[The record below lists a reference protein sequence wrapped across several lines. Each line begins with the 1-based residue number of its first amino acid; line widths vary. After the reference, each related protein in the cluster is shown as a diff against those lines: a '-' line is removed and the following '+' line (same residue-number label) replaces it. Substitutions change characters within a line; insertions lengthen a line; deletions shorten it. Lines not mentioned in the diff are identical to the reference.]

1 MADKKLMIDTSILI
15 DYFRKKD
22 KSKSRLVSHFR
33 EYDKIFI
40 STITEFEI
48 FNGASEAHK
57 EFWETLLAS
66 LIVLDFNRVAARQS
80 AKTIVQLK
88 SKRKTIDKPDLFI
101 TATAIAYGLRLD
113 TLNTKH
119 SIDIENLNLLTNLN
133 NN

>member
-88 SKRKTIDKPDLFI
+88 SKRKTIDEPDLFI
-101 TATAIAYGLRLD
+101 AATAIAYGLRLD

-119 SIDIENLNLLTNLN
+119 FIDIENLNLLTNLN

>member
-101 TATAIAYGLRLD
+101 AATAIAYGLRLD

-119 SIDIENLNLLTNLN
+119 FIDIENLNLLTNLN

>member
-1 MADKKLMIDTSILI
+1 MIDTSILI

-101 TATAIAYGLRLD
+101 AATAIAYGLRLD

-119 SIDIENLNLLTNLN
+119 FIDIENLNLLTNLN